1 MMKIDANQIKTHFS
15 MRTIL
20 ILLLL
25 QFGMPQAFADDDHII
40 TIGGSVY
47 AGGRSGAILEYKV
60 KKDANGNVE
69 TDTNGDPIIDKD
81 KNNNP
86 LDGGKGTTNVTIY
99 EGTIGTT
106 ENLEIGLGCV
116 FGGGY
121 GPLAN
126 VRFSNVII
134 KGGTILNSV
143 YGGGE
148 IAAIGEGE
156 TDAPIDKV
164 PIFKRVTKQGHTNVL
179 IYKGD
184 VGRNVFGG
192 GRGYT
197 LTQMDGFTALGRRT
211 YTDGYVFGSTKV
223 RIYGGTVGDE
233 DAVDNGFGN
242 VFGGGDVGFLYSGN
256 EEKTA
261 DENDYLETGKTYYV
275 IPSETW
281 LKASPRSL
289 TDKQYNAFYANP
301 ADKSKAGALSLACD
315 VKVEPQAR
323 VLEGTT
329 INGHSYAVG
338 DYVSFDDLNTLS
350 GKNDPL
356 WEYLDHETEN
366 HKSGIHIRNA
376 VFAGGNVSEG
386 DSHVFSGT
394 TTVTGNVVA
403 TLNDLYNQDLI
414 TIGTEHVGGLYGD
427 GNLTVVKGYRELNIS
442 NYGTDYY
449 QLDARIE
456 YADWEKLTTREKA
469 YFQLEYECTAEGG
482 DGTNP
487 HYDKGARL
495 LQDLYE
501 AQINSGNIDAAN
513 WIRAGFCSIYAGR
526 LLNTVQ
532 RADFAG
538 MFGSRLVLQGAQ
550 DRVVTAEQYLEGTV
564 NFAKVYTINR
574 IGELS
579 MNKQPNPVGGDTD
592 VVGKFHGNYFGIY
605 SGVNYLG
612 GLTSDV
618 RFSDEDKRWI
628 EATNAE
634 TGDKYRDVSNKT
646 YYQWKKDNFSSS
658 MLKNAAMSD
667 NVIALASGV
676 ALELKVEPENPSV
689 TQDKWGFIT
698 GVIQLQ
704 LINVTAGEGGGFVYA
719 RNEHGTP
726 SRRMIDS
733 TPYERLFLSDDNAHA
748 ATHEEYTY
756 TLGSGDDNRKIQ
768 TSGNFVQ
775 EPSDATNPAERQ
787 FIVDDCFPI
796 HWSSSDP
803 NSKLTNHDDQAH
815 YWYVRGTTYTYSQL
829 ISAYT
834 GTAAQYSEEL
844 SMPLATSGSNVKIQ
858 LADVHEGLYCNVEGP
873 VSVGENDYYYNDPIS
888 WWEWNKASESDKA
901 KFTTQSAY
909 TVTEDDVV
917 VTKQRNNMSHETGY
931 VLTLEFDQPDFYTP
945 TGDVTYGDPPVAGK
959 GPTFHP
965 ATSGVYGQHYYNVG
979 SYITEREY
987 IDYQTNIVTPHYS
1000 VSGQATVE
1008 PENDFYLCT
1017 QSLQLS
1023 TGGELLMSKGD
1034 LIAKSDIGDLEH
1046 PGDLVKRYIA
1056 IWKETQ
1062 VENVDPYLT
1071 NDNINAAITALN
1083 NCCTVCYQVTT
1094 AGNYGGKWYD
1104 ATTHYNALEGW
1115 CSLSDDDRTDAKWP
1129 FDNNALDL
1137 LNVLNS
1143 YKTEKLINPALTQSP
1158 TEKTTLYVSR
1168 YSNMSD
1174 LPKEKNYTVHFI
1186 YSYEEPQEGGS
1197 GTVDYVEN
1205 HYINITIKF
1214 LDELPYVG
1222 AIKQPDTVLPGTI
1235 INFKEPEVI
1244 AGALGIAGGGWEMY
1258 RTQSDAQKHV
1268 NGIPY
1273 ENRSEPFYWYQDSY
1287 WVDYYAA
1294 TLVGGKKFSS
1304 EGAVQIHVANSH
1316 DLKNVVDDPNHL
1328 MIDKA
1333 GARNAKIYIN
1343 DYTDKSES
1351 GVDLLKQF
1359 FNLTYSD
1366 AKLSSSVP
1374 GCQDLEIILRSDQAP
1389 NDAWDSPIGSN
1400 SQCFEGN
1407 LHGDGYTIS
1416 GLDASLFNKL
1426 CGHVYNLGVTGS
1438 FTSSGIAETNSG
1450 SIENCWVLTTGSPAN
1465 STKPIANGGT
1475 IVNCYFNKKY
1485 SSTNDGAIK
1494 KDDRFFYN
1502 GNVAYELNGFHLSN
1516 KGKESE
1522 GDLTGLTDNY
1532 VENRYVDGDFR
1543 YADGYA
1549 TYTNGIIPY
1558 IPDDEDA
1565 RWNTTKFWPLSD
1577 DYIFFGQ
1584 RLTYGYR
1591 QNLVHEDKPSRISD
1605 DMVNR
1610 VYRAPAYFQSAE
1622 VGKAYYNKDAVFA
1635 AKSADGVHTVYP
1647 GMTAIDFTGNDSGS
1661 TILDHDGLTDFIN
1674 ADLTQNLL
1682 VYANY
1687 VADEDENTEDDDD
1700 LLTRLLDSRE
1710 PAYADHAKSA
1720 VTSGTD
1726 AEITGANSVS
1736 VVSDDKITPI
1746 KGHVVFKKSNAYE
1759 TNSDHFLVDRQD
1771 FFAPISYQMA
1781 SGKRM
1786 WYQRQPDNYAEKVE
1800 KTENQNTIYKSIGWE
1815 SLSLP
1820 FTAELVTTQKKGE
1833 ITHFYAGETKGHE
1846 YWLRGYLGTGQANAV
1861 DANIFEA
1868 NFQYPAAGSSAK
1880 TVANT
1885 FLWDYYYSKESRQD
1899 EHSDQYQPG
1908 STQDDYHYYK
1918 NSRSYTT
1925 YPRLAANTPYIVGF
1939 PGETYYEFD
1948 LSGQFEAMHAKVK
1961 PAEFGAQTITFAT
1974 AENATI
1980 TQTSNT
1986 AVTGAGYS
1994 FVPCFVAK
2002 DKRELSS
2009 KVYLLNALETQN
2021 HDPAGSIFEQVSD
2034 GDYTVPF
2041 RAYFTAPLDNPNPTR
2056 GIIFVNGDNSEMSTF
2071 LDPVQRQESGAE
2083 EGLVIRPG
2091 ERSIIVKSN
2100 LNEPASVRIVNLSG
2114 ITLRT
2119 FTINPGE
2126 TIVTP
2131 VHLAGIYIVNHKKVA
2146 VK

>member
-1 MMKIDANQIKTHFS
+1 MM
-15 MRTIL
+15 
-20 ILLLL
+20 LLTVIPVRG
-25 QFGMPQAFADDDHII
+25 QEQQVESHII

-60 KKDANGNVE
+60 KKNADGSVQKDA
-69 TDTNGDPIIDKD
+69 DGDPIIDVDEK
-81 KNNNP
+81 KEGQP
-86 LDGGKGTTNVTIY
+86 LLDGGEGTTNVTIY

-106 ENLEIGLGCV
+106 ENLEKGLGCV

-121 GPLAN
+121 GPLAT
-126 VRFSNVII
+126 VRFSNVTI

-148 IAAIGEGE
+148 IAAVGEGE

-164 PIFKRVTKQGHTNVL
+164 PIFRRVVKQGHTNVL
-179 IYKGD
+179 MYKGD

-197 LTQMDGFTALGRRT
+197 LTQMDGITALGRRT

-261 DENDYLETGKTYYV
+261 GAGDYLETGKTYYV

-289 TDKQYNAFYANP
+289 TDKQYNAFYANS
-301 ADKSKAGALSLACD
+301 ADKNNPGAISIACD

-323 VLEGTT
+323 VIAAIPGGK
-329 INGHSYAVG
+329 INGNNYAVG
-338 DYVSFDDLNTLS
+338 DYVKFDDLNTLS

-356 WEYLDHETEN
+356 WAYLDHETED
-366 HKSGIHIRNA
+366 HKAGIHIRNA

-456 YADWEKLTTREKA
+456 YDEWVKLTTREKA

-482 DGTNP
+482 DGVSP

-495 LQDLYE
+495 LQDKYE
-501 AQINSGNIDAAN
+501 EEISSGNISTDN
-513 WIRAGFCSIYAGR
+513 WTRAGFCSIYAGR

-532 RADFAG
+532 RADFTG

-550 DRVVTAEQYLEGTV
+550 DRVVTAEQQIEGSL

-579 MNKQPNPVGGDTD
+579 MNKQPAPVNGNADE
-592 VVGKFHGNYFGIY
+592 VGKFHGNYFGIY

-618 RFSDEDKRWI
+618 RFSGEDKRWI
-628 EATNAE
+628 EVTV
-634 TGDKYRDVSNKT
+634 GDNKQRQVSEKT
-646 YYQWKKDNFSSS
+646 YYQWKKDNFSNS

-676 ALELKVEPENPSV
+676 ALELKVEPEDPSV

-726 SRRMIDS
+726 SRVMIDAE
-733 TPYERLFLSDDNAHA
+733 TPYERKFLSDDNAHA

-756 TLGSGDDNRKIQ
+756 TLGSGDDNKKIQ

-775 EPSDATNPAERQ
+775 EPTNADDPALRQ

-803 NSKLTNHDDQAH
+803 DSKLTNHDDQAH

-888 WWEWNKASESDKA
+888 WWEWNKASASDKA

-909 TVTEDDVV
+909 TVIEDGVE
-917 VTKQRNNMSHETGY
+917 VTKQRNNMSHNTGY

-945 TGDVTYGDPPVAGK
+945 TQVAGSTVD
-959 GPTFHP
+959 GPSFHP
-965 ATSGVYGQHYYNVG
+965 ATNGVYGQHYYNVG

-987 IDYQTNIVTPHYS
+987 NDYQTNIVTPGYL

-1008 PENDFYLCT
+1008 LENDYYLCT

-1034 LIAKSDIGDLEH
+1034 LIAKSDIGDLGH

-1056 IWKETQ
+1056 IRMETQ

-1071 NDNINAAITALN
+1071 NENINTAIIALN
-1083 NCCTVCYQVTT
+1083 NCCTNCYQVTT
-1094 AGNYGGKWYD
+1094 AGNYGGKWYSTD
-1104 ATTHYNALEGW
+1104 THYDALEGW
-1115 CSLSDDDRTDAKWP
+1115 CSLADDDRTDAKWP

-1143 YKTEKLINPALTQSP
+1143 YKDPKEITTPLTQSP

-1168 YSNMSD
+1168 YSNMAD

-1186 YSYEEPQEGGS
+1186 YSYQEPQEGGS

-1222 AIKQPDTVLPGTI
+1222 AIKQPDIVLPGTI

-1244 AGALGIAGGGWEMY
+1244 AGALGVAGGGWEMY
-1258 RTQSDAQKHV
+1258 RTESDAQKHV

-1273 ENRSEPFYWYQDSY
+1273 ENRSEPFYWYQDNY

-1304 EGAVQIHVANSH
+1304 DGAVQIHVANSH
-1316 DLKNVVDDPNHL
+1316 DLKDVVTDVNHL

-1333 GARNAKIYIN
+1333 GARDAKIYIN

-1359 FNLTYSD
+1359 FDLTYSD

-1374 GCQDLEIILRSDQAP
+1374 GCRDLEIILRSDLEPKVA
-1389 NDAWDSPIGSN
+1389 DSWNSAIGSG

-1416 GLDASLFNKL
+1416 GLGASLFNSL
-1426 CGHVYNLGVTGS
+1426 CGNVYNLGVTGS
-1438 FTSSGIAETNSG
+1438 FTSSGIADTSTG
-1450 SIENCWVLTTGSPAN
+1450 RIENCWVSTTGTPGN
-1465 STKPIANGGT
+1465 NTKPIANGGT
-1475 IVNCYFNKKY
+1475 IVNCYYNDKY
-1485 SSTNDGAIK
+1485 ISANSGAINK
-1494 KDDRFFYN
+1494 GNRFFYN
-1502 GNVAYELNGFHLSN
+1502 GNVAYELNGFHLAHD
-1516 KGKESE
+1516 GKTAE
-1522 GDLTGLTDNY
+1522 GTLTGLTENY
-1532 VENRYVDGDFR
+1532 VENRYLDGDFR
-1543 YADGYA
+1543 YAEGYSRF
-1549 TYTNGIIPY
+1549 TNGVIPY
-1558 IPDDEDA
+1558 IPDEEDS
-1565 RWNTTKFWPLSD
+1565 RWNAIEEKFTPNPD
-1577 DYIFFGQ
+1577 DYLFFGQ

-1591 QNLVHEDKPSRISD
+1591 QGIDHQDQPSRISD

-1610 VYRAPAYFQSAE
+1610 VYRAPAYFQDAIAQ
-1622 VGKAYYNKDAVFA
+1622 KAYYNKDAIFA
-1635 AKSADGVHTVYP
+1635 AKSADGVHDVYP
-1647 GMTAIDFTGNDSGS
+1647 GMTAIDFTGNGS
-1661 TILDHDGLTDFIN
+1661 TSTTLDHDGLTDFIN

-1687 VADEDENTEDDDD
+1687 IADEDEDSEDDDD
-1700 LLTRLLDSRE
+1700 LLTRLLDSKE
-1710 PAYADHAKSA
+1710 PVYADYKKTTVRTAEN
-1720 VTSGTD
+1720 D
-1726 AEITGANSVS
+1726 ADITGDNSVS
-1736 VVSDDKITPI
+1736 AVPDASISPI
-1746 KGHVVFKKSNAYE
+1746 KGHVVFKKTDSYL

-1771 FFAPISYQMA
+1771 YFAPIPYQMA
-1781 SGKRM
+1781 TGKRM

-1800 KTENQNTIYKSIGWE
+1800 KTGNQETIYQSIGWE

-1833 ITHFYAGETKGHE
+1833 ITHFYAGEGETKGHE
-1846 YWLRGYLGTGQANAV
+1846 YWLRGYLGTGQTNSV
-1861 DANIFEA
+1861 DNNIYEA
-1868 NFQYPAAGSSAK
+1868 NFQYPAVGSSVK

-1899 EHSDQYQPG
+1899 ENSDQYQPG
-1908 STQDDYHYYK
+1908 STQDDYHYYQ
-1918 NSRSYTT
+1918 NNRSYTN

-1948 LSGQFEAMHAKVK
+1948 LSGAFEAKHAKVK
-1961 PAEFGAQTITFAT
+1961 PAQFGAQTITFAS
-1974 AENATI
+1974 AENAQI
-1980 TQTSNT
+1980 TQSDMSP
-1986 AVTGAGYS
+1986 VGTGDYE
-1994 FVPCFVAK
+1994 FTPCLV
-2002 DKRELSS
+2002 
-2009 KVYLLNALETQN
+2009 KVLKGDIQKNVFLLNATETQEN
-2021 HDPAGSIFEQVSD
+2021 DPAGSIFEQVSD
-2034 GDYTVPF
+2034 DDYTVPF
-2041 RAYFTAPLDNPNPTR
+2041 RAYFTSPLSAAPAR
-2056 GIIFVNGDNSEMSTF
+2056 GVIFASGDKAEISIHDEPIPSEEVIADGRLIIRAGQGSITVTSH
-2071 LDPVQRQESGAE
+2071 LE
-2083 EGLVIRPG
+2083 ETMPI
-2091 ERSIIVKSN
+2091 S
-2100 LNEPASVRIVNLSG
+2100 IVNISG
-2114 ITLRT
+2114 ITLRS
-2119 FTINPGE
+2119 FNIAPGE
-2126 TIVTP
+2126 TVVTP
-2131 VHLAGIYIVNHKKVA
+2131 VHLAGIYIVNHKKIA
-2146 VK
+2146 VR